1 VKALI
6 TGAEGQL
13 GRELC
18 RTVPAGM
25 SVTAC
30 SRRALDIADADM
42 ANRVVSEVKPDIVI
56 NAAAYTAVDRAEKE
70 REAAFAVNAVGAGN
84 VARAAKAEGAWLL
97 HVSTDF
103 VFDGAA
109 SRAYAPDSRPGPLS
123 VYGQSKLQG
132 EERVREAAPDSS
144 LIVRTS
150 WVYSAHGANFVKTML
165 RLMNERDSLG
175 VVADQVGAPTWARR
189 LAEVIWRAA
198 AIRMVGV
205 QHWSDAGVASWYDF
219 AVAIQEE
226 ALPLGLVARKAA
238 VRPIATAEYPT
249 PARRPQFSVLDSSAL
264 RNAIGI
270 EPIHWRANLRAMLHE
285 LKVQTA
291 CDDSLL
297 PAAPAL

>member
-1 VKALI
+1 MKALI
-6 TGAEGQL
+6 AGAEGQL
-13 GRELC
+13 GREL
-18 RTVPAGM
+18 RGTAPAGV
-25 SVTAC
+25 SVVAC
-30 SRRALDIADADM
+30 ARRELDIANAEM
-42 ANRVVSEVKPDIVI
+42 THRVVADVKPDVVI

-70 REAAFAVNAVGAGN
+70 REAAFAVNAAGAGN
-84 VARAAKAEGAWLL
+84 LARAANAQGAWLL

-103 VFDGAA
+103 VFDGMA
-109 SRAYAPDSRPGPLS
+109 SRAYAPDSRPGPLG
-123 VYGQSKLQG
+123 VYGQTKLQG
-132 EERVREAAPDSS
+132 EERVRAAAADSA

-175 VVADQVGAPTWARR
+175 VVADQIGAPTWAHR

-198 AIRMVGV
+198 AARTIGV

-226 ALPLGLVARKAA
+226 ALSLGLVARKAA
-238 VRPIATAEYPT
+238 VRPIATSEYPT

-264 RNAIGI
+264 RSTLGI
-270 EPIHWRANLRAMLHE
+270 EPIHWRVNLRAMLRE
-285 LKVQTA
+285 LKVQAA